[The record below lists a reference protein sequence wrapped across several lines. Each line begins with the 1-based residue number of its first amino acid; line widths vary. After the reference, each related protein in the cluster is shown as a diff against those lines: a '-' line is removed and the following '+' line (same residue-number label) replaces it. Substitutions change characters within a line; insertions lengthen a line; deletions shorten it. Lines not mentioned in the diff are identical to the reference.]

1 MSRRTMTA
9 LAIALG
15 VALLLS
21 RTDAQAR
28 TIWPPLAA
36 LLVIGATRH
45 ALVGLLAGAF
55 AGALMLAGGD
65 PWRAYVQLLGD
76 HLAPSLGSSWKTGAI
91 AFTLVLGGFAAVLER
106 GGGFAALL
114 RRWVRPGRGAR
125 TRLETA
131 ATGLGL
137 LCFFDGLANSMVVG
151 RVCRD
156 LGDRCGVPRVKLA
169 YIVDSTSSAV
179 ACVAIVSTWIAFQLS
194 MIAEAYAAAGQPANP
209 YVVFLQSLP
218 YNFHCWFTLVLLG
231 VAVRTRFHPG
241 PMGRY
246 ERAATQPAGPAGAGT
261 GAFATADAGPG
272 GAPPP
277 PVGEAARA
285 TLLPL
290 GVLLVAFLA
299 GFVVL
304 GAPRPVLPLTREKVV
319 AAFGSDAGPLVLV
332 LAGLLATLAAVVL
345 YPRRAPGGRA
355 ATAAAFLDGV
365 RAMGGAIWIL
375 LAAWMLGSV
384 LEALGTARTLTA
396 LLAAGGALPLVPLLT
411 FVTGAAVSFATGTS
425 WGTMGLLFPL
435 AIPAA
440 AGAGADASLLSVTVA
455 AVFSGAVFG
464 DHCSP
469 FSDTTVVTAISC
481 GVETHDHV
489 VTQLPYALITA
500 LVACLAGFLPAGF
513 GAPAWA
519 SLLAGTVLLV
529 LLPRLWPAAVTPPEE
544 AHG

>member
-1 MSRRTMTA
+1 MGRRTLLA
-9 LAIALG
+9 LMIAFG
-15 VALLLS
+15 VALLLARADAAV
-21 RTDAQAR
+21 RTV
-28 TIWPPLAA
+28 WPPLAA
-36 LLVIGATRH
+36 LLVIAASRH
-45 ALVGLLAGAF
+45 ALGGLLAGAF

-65 PWRAYVQLLGD
+65 PWRAYLDLLGE

-106 GGGFAALL
+106 GGGFVALV
-114 RRWVRPGRGAR
+114 RRWVRPGPGAR
-125 TRLETA
+125 RRLETA
-131 ATGLGL
+131 AGGLGL

-179 ACVAIVSTWIAFQLS
+179 ACVALVSTWIAFQLS
-194 MIAEAYAAAGQPANP
+194 MISEAFAMAGRPANP
-209 YVVFLQSLP
+209 YAVFLRSLP
-218 YNFHCWFTLVLLG
+218 YNFHCWFTLVLLA
-231 VAVRTRFHPG
+231 VAVRARFHPG

-246 ERAATQPAGPAGAGT
+246 ERAAASPAAFRSASDGTDELLPAGA
-261 GAFATADAGPG
+261 
-272 GAPPP
+272 
-277 PVGEAARA
+277 AARA

-290 GVLLVAFLA
+290 GVLLAAFLV
-299 GFVVL
+299 GFVAL
-304 GAPRPVLPLTREKVV
+304 GAPRPMLPLTRDKLV

-332 LAGLLATLAAVVL
+332 LAGLVATLAAAAW
-345 YPRRAPGGRA
+345 YPRGAGGGRA
-355 ATAAAFLDGV
+355 AIPAAFLGGA
-365 RAMGGAIWIL
+365 RAMAGAIWIL

-384 LEALGTARTLTA
+384 LERLGTAGALARLLTA
-396 LLAAGGALPLVPLLT
+396 GEALALVPLLT

-440 AGAGADASLLSVTVA
+440 AAAGADERLLLVTVA

-469 FSDTTVVTAISC
+469 FSDTTVVTAVSC

-489 VTQLPYALITA
+489 VTQMPYALLA
-500 LVACLAGFLPAGF
+500 GVAACLAGFLPAGLGF
-513 GAPAWA
+513 PAWA
-519 SLLAGTVLLV
+519 SLALGTGLLV
-529 LLPRLWPAAVTPPEE
+529 LLPRLWPGAVTGAGETDD
-544 AHG
+544 